1 MIDIIIPAYNS
12 KKTIKTTLNSIK
24 KQTNK
29 NFEVTIVNDAGQ
41 ENYEEEIKYYSKYFK
56 IKEMK
61 LKNNGGPGIARQYGI
76 DNTKNEYI
84 IFIDSDDYLYDENS
98 IDKLEKS
105 IKNNDVIISNFI
117 YERDNEIT
125 IKKKNNVWLHGK
137 IYSRQFLENNKI
149 RFNNTRANEDNGFN
163 RLIILHEPKTQFLD
177 EVTYVYHENP
187 DSITRKENRLY
198 KFTGLEMYS
207 YNIEWAIKEALKK
220 KINYKGCVLSALGAL
235 VSNYYYYLELYDE
248 YDVSKILEWNKGLKK
263 IYQEYKDK
271 YIDETIINLVLK
283 EKEEEY
289 KNKKI
294 NKRITFDQFIELI

>member
-24 KQTNK
+24 KQNNK

>member
-12 KKTIKTTLNSIK
+12 KKTIKTTLDSIK
-24 KQTNK
+24 KQNNK

-41 ENYEEEIKYYSKYFK
+41 ENYEEEIKYYSKYYK
-56 IKEMK
+56 IKEIK
-61 LKNNGGPGIARQYGI
+61 LKENGGPGVARQYGI
-76 DNTKNEYI
+76 DNTQNEYI

-98 IDKLEKS
+98 IDKLEKN
-105 IKNNDVIISNFI
+105 IKNNDIVISNFI

-137 IYSRQFLENNKI
+137 IYNRQFLEKNKI

-163 RLIILHEPKTQFLD
+163 RLIILHEPKAQFLD

-187 DSITRKENRLY
+187 NSITRKENRLY

-220 KINYKGCVLSALGAL
+220 RINYKGCVLSALGTL
-235 VSNYYYYLELYDE
+235 VSNYYYYLELYNE

-263 IYQEYKDK
+263 IYQKYKDN

-283 EKEEEY
+283 EKEDEY
-289 KNKKI
+289 KNKCLI
-294 NKRITFDQFIELI
+294 KRITFEQFLELI